1 MPGMKQA
8 KHANP
13 QIPGGGAK
21 RQRNERESG

>member
-1 MPGMKQA
+1 MKQA
-8 KHANP
+8 KYANP